1 MSLSS
6 CIDGSTYALPY
17 KDVDSDILYTKIDN
31 ASMLTEATD
40 ISYHS
45 LNDHIIIE
53 KHDLDVL
60 KTMPNE
66 LLVERENKCQNC
78 IRAHAASIVK
88 CLNVR
93 GSCYA
98 CNKKK
103 MLLYGYCPDFESVNV
118 LEVEAAA
125 NGVD

>member
-6 CIDGSTYALPY
+6 CIAGSTYVLPH
-17 KDVDSDILYTKIDN
+17 KEVDSDILYTKIDN
-31 ASMLTEATD
+31 TATD
-40 ISYHS
+40 ISYHD
-45 LNDHIIIE
+45 LNDYTIIGR
-53 KHDLDVL
+53 HDLDVL
-60 KTMPNE
+60 KTMPDD

-93 GSCYA
+93 GSCNV
-98 CNKKK
+98 CNKRK
-103 MLLYGYCPDFESVNV
+103 MLLYGYCPDFESTDI

-125 NGVD
+125 NGVG

>member
-6 CIDGSTYALPY
+6 CIDGSIYALPH
-17 KDVDSDILYTKIDN
+17 KDVDPDILYTKIDN
-31 ASMLTEATD
+31 ASMLTAAT
-40 ISYHS
+40 HT
-45 LNDHIIIE
+45 IIE
-53 KHDLDVL
+53 KHNLDVL

-93 GSCYA
+93 GSCNV
-98 CNKKK
+98 CDKKK